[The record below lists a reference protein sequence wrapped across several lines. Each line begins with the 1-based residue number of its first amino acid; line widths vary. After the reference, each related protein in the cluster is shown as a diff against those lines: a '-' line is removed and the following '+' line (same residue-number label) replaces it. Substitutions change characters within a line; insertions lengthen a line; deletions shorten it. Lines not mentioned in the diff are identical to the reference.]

1 MVGFLSVNVVD
12 EWLKRKVEGE
22 RGPSRSRHASRFFVG
37 Q

>member
-12 EWLKRKVEGE
+12 EWMKRKVEGE
-22 RGPSRSRHASRFFVG
+22 QRPSRPRHASRFFVG